1 MPAAS
6 SSSSVAADDEA
17 AIRALLDLRRDAWNR
32 HDMDAF
38 AADMMSDI
46 EWINVV
52 GTHWKG
58 RDTVRRAHAALH
70 TGLFAHSRMLP
81 PELVE
86 MREIAPNVVIVTHV
100 NRLEGVALR
109 PYGKPYPDDGNLIT
123 MVFVKSGGAW
133 RIAHA
138 HNGHID
144 KQAAAYDPA
153 KEPSQD

>member
-6 SSSSVAADDEA
+6 SSSSVAADDAA
-17 AIRALLDLRRDAWNR
+17 AIRALLDKRRDAWNR

-38 AADMMSDI
+38 VADLMPDI

-52 GTHWKG
+52 GMHWKG

-70 TGLFAHSRMLP
+70 TGMMAHSRMLP

-86 MREIAPNVVIVTHV
+86 MREIAPNVVIVTQI
-100 NRLEGVALR
+100 NRLEGVAPR
-109 PYGKPYPDDGNLIT
+109 PDGKPYPDDGNLLT
-123 MVFVKSGGAW
+123 MVFVKSRGGW
-133 RIAHA
+133 QIAHVR
-138 HNGHID
+138 NGHID
-144 KQAAAYDPA
+144 KQAAAHDPA

>member
-1 MPAAS
+1 
-6 SSSSVAADDEA
+6 
-17 AIRALLDLRRDAWNR
+17 
-32 HDMDAF
+32 
-38 AADMMSDI
+38 
-46 EWINVV
+46 
-52 GTHWKG
+52 
-58 RDTVRRAHAALH
+58 
-70 TGLFAHSRMLP
+70 MLP

-86 MREIAPNVVIVTHV
+86 MREIAPNVVIETHV

-109 PYGKPYPDDGNLIT
+109 PDGKPYPDDGNLIT

>member
-1 MPAAS
+1 MSAAS
-6 SSSSVAADDEA
+6 SLSSVAADDAA
-17 AIRALLDLRRDAWNR
+17 AIRAILDRQRDAWNR

-38 AADMMSDI
+38 VADTMPDT

-52 GTHWKG
+52 GMHWKG

-70 TGLFAHSRMLP
+70 TGMFAHSRMLA
-81 PELVE
+81 PELIE
-86 MREIAPNVVIVTHV
+86 MRAIAPNVVIETHI

-109 PYGKPYPDDGNLIT
+109 PDGKPYPDDGNLIT
-123 MVFVKSGGAW
+123 IVFVKSREGW

-144 KQAAAYDPA
+144 KQAAAHDPA
-153 KEPSQD
+153 KDPSRD